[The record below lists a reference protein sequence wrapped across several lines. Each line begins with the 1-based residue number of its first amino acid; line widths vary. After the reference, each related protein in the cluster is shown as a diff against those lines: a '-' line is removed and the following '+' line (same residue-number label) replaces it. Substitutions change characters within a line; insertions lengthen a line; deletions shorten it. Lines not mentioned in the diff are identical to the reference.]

1 MNFFDDLKLNWK
13 NYFRINRNRNFFIST
28 LIFVS
33 LILFFFTNFLQFVEN
48 REGFSFRDPI
58 LVLFNPIDLTW
69 LIFAMIYSGLIFAL
83 ISLFKSPRILS
94 TALLTYGIMV
104 LIRIISMYS
113 LPLNPPE
120 TMIALEDPFVEFF
133 GGGKTLTKDLFF
145 SGHTATS
152 FIFYLTSVNK
162 KIKMLFLILT
172 VIMGLS
178 VLLMHVHYTVDVVAA
193 PLASFAS
200 YRISKKIIKKFEKID

>member
-13 NYFRINRNRNFFIST
+13 NYFRVNRNRNFFIT
-28 LIFVS
+28 VLVLIA
-33 LILFFFTNFLQFVEN
+33 ITLFFFTNFLQYVET
-48 REGFSFRDPI
+48 RVGFSFKDPI

-94 TALLTYGIMV
+94 TALLTYGIMII
-104 LIRIISMYS
+104 IRIISMYS

-133 GGGKTLTKDLFF
+133 GRGKTLTKDLFF

-172 VIMGLS
+172 VIMALS
-178 VLLMHVHYTVDVVAA
+178 VLLMHVHYTVDVVVA
-193 PLASFAS
+193 PLASFTS

>member
-120 TMIALEDPFVEFF
+120 NMIALEDPFVEFF

-172 VIMGLS
+172 VIMGIS
-178 VLLMHVHYTVDVVAA
+178 VLLMHVHYTVDVVVA
-193 PLASFAS
+193 PLASFTS